1 MGELLLVEVSIPN
14 HLLVHIV
21 SILNIQSFGRSN
33 CLINHVF
40 HSFVLTCC
48 IPWAFRDLWWLLS
61 FYKSKIASNYFV
73 RFFICLG
80 SRFHLILYLWFPLL
94 LQRVHTLGTLLVQ
107 FSPASELTSAVPMV
121 ILNQVVSLRLP
132 AVLLLWFL
140 WTRCLMERLH
150 SFTLNWR
157 DAGSCQSLRIIDI
170 CISPFEILLGRL
182 MLLLFWTHCF
192 SATQSLYFFIFSKIN
207 NNVL

>member
-1 MGELLLVEVSIPN
+1 MQLFARMLRIEPMLIILKVVEVEKLEAAWTRALVLILFWDREHVCCFLVLILKELLDVPLQVRLGELLLVEVSIPN

-33 CLINHVF
+33 CLINHIF

-61 FYKSKIASNYFV
+61 FYKSKIASNHFV
-73 RFFICLG
+73 RFFICLD
-80 SRFHLILYLWFPLL
+80 SRFYLILYLWFSLL

-121 ILNQVVSLRLP
+121 VLN
-132 AVLLLWFL
+132 
-140 WTRCLMERLH
+140 
-150 SFTLNWR
+150 
-157 DAGSCQSLRIIDI
+157 
-170 CISPFEILLGRL
+170 
-182 MLLLFWTHCF
+182 
-192 SATQSLYFFIFSKIN
+192 
-207 NNVL
+207 